1 MSRAQ
6 LEASRA
12 LWLGRERYRYAKW
25 RHYHKGG
32 DSLRGKW
39 WKLYSEAH
47 DQRMR
52 RDHQLAALVDRPR
65 TISDSAVATIA
76 GFEGFVAHPYK
87 DAVGVWTIGYGH
99 TAGVGP
105 NTPHLTQK
113 QAQALLRRDL
123 ERIYVPPVRKW
134 ARLLNQQQ
142 FDALVSLVYNVGP
155 GVLQRGHSL
164 GDALA
169 AGNLRAAGDSI
180 LLYDHAGARR
190 LPGLTRRR
198 QAEHRL
204 FFSGGSS

>member
-1 MSRAQ
+1 VSRAQ
-6 LEASRA
+6 LIASKA
-12 LWLGRERYRYAKW
+12 LWLARERYRYRKW
-25 RHYHKGG
+25 RGYHAKGNKALS
-32 DSLRGKW
+32 DKW
-39 WKLYSEAH
+39 WRLYDDAH
-47 DQRMR
+47 TMRMR
-52 RDHQLAALVDRPR
+52 RDRQFAAFVDRPR
-65 TISDSAVATIA
+65 TISDAGVGMIA
-76 GFEGFVAHPYK
+76 GFEGFVGHPYK

-105 NTPHLTQK
+105 NTPHLTQQ

-123 ERIYVPPVRKW
+123 ESTYVPPVRKW
-134 ARLLNQQQ
+134 AKLLNQQQ

-204 FFSGGSS
+204 YFS